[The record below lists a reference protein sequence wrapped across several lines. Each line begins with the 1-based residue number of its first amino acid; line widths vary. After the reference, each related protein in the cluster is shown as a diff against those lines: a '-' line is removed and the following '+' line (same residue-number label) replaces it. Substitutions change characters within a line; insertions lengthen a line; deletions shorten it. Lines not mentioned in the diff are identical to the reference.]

1 MTVKQLS
8 LDLPHR
14 AALGAEDFLVS
25 KCNRGAVRLIDSW
38 PQWQGN
44 AQLLIGPAASG
55 KTHLARVWQAR
66 SGAKLVSPSGLDIGL
81 LDAMAEETALIVE
94 DVDRAGYD
102 ERALFHLLNLARE
115 KRRFVLLSTRET
127 PNR

>member
-38 PQWQGN
+38 PEWQDN

-55 KTHLARVWQAR
+55 KTHLARVWQAL
-66 SGAKLVSPSGLDIGL
+66 SGARVVTPNGLDIDL
-81 LDAMAEETALIVE
+81 LDTMGEGSALVVE
-94 DVDRAGYD
+94 DIDRA
-102 ERALFHLLNLARE
+102 RI
-115 KRRFVLLSTRET
+115 
-127 PNR
+127 